1 MAVWYHRLTLDRSKP
16 RIHSQSLNLSAS
28 QNAMPMPMSPMHCTI
43 FEIRKTTRNLY
54 THISHH
60 IYIHTYVCT
69 IVATPKSQYP
79 RVVYNSKAMINHQ
92 SGFLFCFVSFW
103 LLVFFIFSSGR
114 GEFSLSGGARIV
126 CTSDSHL
133 GRPQKRLHV
142 IAHSHNGRK
151 LPISGAC

>member
-60 IYIHTYVCT
+60 VRSLRHRNPNIPVSCT
-69 IVATPKSQYP
+69 IPKP
-79 RVVYNSKAMINHQ
+79 WLIINRA
-92 SGFLFCFVSFW
+92 FCFVLFRFGFG
-103 LLVFFIFSSGR
+103 FFSGR